1 MLYKTNDGRRRD
13 RRRWANGGQA
23 CAIYT
28 RISDD
33 REGEAKG
40 VKRQEDDCRKLA
52 ERNGLEVYELY
63 SDNDIGASGKTDKR
77 KKRVDYPR
85 LLADARAGK
94 FEYIIAYSFSRLT
107 RRPREFE
114 DLVDL
119 SEQHGIKF
127 KTCVSGEPD
136 LSTADG
142 RMTARLVA
150 NIDAAEADRIS
161 ERVRRKKL
169 ESARKGKVAKQW
181 KRPFGFLEDGV
192 THHPEEAQLIRE
204 AVDDIIGGASLT
216 SIRRKWERE
225 GVKTSTG
232 GEVWNW
238 APTWRV
244 LFGWRTVGIREYPQQ
259 VKGSKTRKRAPLLDD
274 EGEMVRAEW
283 EPIITLEQRTKALK
297 MLERRT
303 RRGERQGKWLLQ
315 GLLRCGLCGRKM
327 YGAHMKAPRTS
338 SYSCKGSGTTHMA
351 ISAELV
357 ETYIEQVNNR
367 YLLDKALHGVK
378 VEEQRRE
385 EWTGKQRLTEVN
397 VKLAMLEERFVNE
410 SGNGDML
417 LHLMDKLNEERRT
430 LQKERS
436 EYEAQTVVATQ
447 VVRTFDEAVAWFEN
461 RHEKSIEERQLALQQ
476 EIEHI
481 VVQRGE
487 RGHSGKS
494 HTGAKLDAIAKRVT
508 ISWREPHYEFNGV
521 SAEEAIHTVFTGLV
535 ADEHH
540 RRQTPQ
546 HLEAYAR
553 ELEKEAR
560 QAKTAAERE
569 RKEAQ
574 ALQLREQASHYYE
587 DET

>member
-1 MLYKTNDGRRRD
+1 M
-13 RRRWANGGQA
+13 GGDVTGGDDQTEGKR

-33 REGEAKG
+33 REGEVKG
-40 VKRQEDDCRKLA
+40 VQRQEDDCRKLA
-52 ERNGLEVYELY
+52 ERHGLEVHELY

-169 ESARKGKVAKQW
+169 ENARKGEVAKQW

-216 SIRRKWERE
+216 AIRRKWERE

-232 GEVWNW
+232 GEVWKW

-244 LFGWRTVGIREYPQQ
+244 LFSWRTVGIREYPQQ

-283 EPIITLEQRTKALK
+283 EPIITLEQRTKALE

-338 SYSCKGSGTTHMA
+338 SYSCTGSGTTHMA

-385 EWTGKQRLTEVN
+385 EWSGTRRLAEVN
-397 VKLAMLEERFVNE
+397 EKLATLEDEFLNG
-410 SGNGDML
+410 SGSSSVRLRM
-417 LHLMDKLNEERRT
+417 MDKLEEERRA
-430 LQKERS
+430 LQKERN
-436 EYEAQTVVATQ
+436 EYEAQTVVATE
-447 VVRTFDEAVAWFEN
+447 VVQTADDALEWLYEAHTKPTEQRTN
-461 RHEKSIEERQLALQQ
+461 ALRQ
-476 EIEHI
+476 EIEYITVHKGRRGVSGRSKRLDKLKAI
-481 VVQRGE
+481 GE
-487 RGHSGKS
+487 R
-494 HTGAKLDAIAKRVT
+494 TE

-521 SAEEAIHTVFTGLV
+521 SAEEAAQQPIQGVKVTRKKGEEPENPTEREAAIVR
-535 ADEHH
+535 A
-540 RRQTPQ
+540 RRQ
-546 HLEAYAR
+546 R
-553 ELEKEAR
+553 
-560 QAKTAAERE
+560 TAA
-569 RKEAQ
+569 ANPH
-574 ALQLREQASHYYE
+574 LE
-587 DET
+587 DETQ

>member
-1 MLYKTNDGRRRD
+1 MTGDD
-13 RRRWANGGQA
+13 EQA
-23 CAIYT
+23 EGKRCAIYT

-40 VKRQEDDCRKLA
+40 VQRQEDDCRKLA
-52 ERNGLEVYELY
+52 ERHGLEVYALY

-85 LLADARAGK
+85 LIADAKAGK

-119 SEQHGIKF
+119 SEQHNIKF

-169 ESARKGKVAKQW
+169 ENARKGEVAKQW
-181 KRPFGFLEDGV
+181 KRPFGFQEDAV

-232 GEVWNW
+232 GEVWKW

-259 VKGSKTRKRAPLLDD
+259 VKGSKTRKRAPLLD
-274 EGEMVRAEW
+274 ENGEMIKAEW
-283 EPIITLEQRTKALK
+283 EPIITLEQRTKALE
-297 MLERRT
+297 MLEQRT

-327 YGAHMKAPRTS
+327 YGARMKAPRTS
-338 SYSCKGSGTTHMA
+338 SYTCTGSGTTHMS

-367 YLLDKALHGVK
+367 YLLDKAIHGVR
-378 VEEQRRE
+378 VQEQRRKD
-385 EWTGKQRLTEVN
+385 WPGTQRLDDVN
-397 VKLAMLEERFVNE
+397 AKLANLEERFVNE

-417 LHLMDKLNEERRT
+417 LRLMDKLNEERRT
-430 LQKERS
+430 LQKERN
-436 EYEAQTVVATQ
+436 EYEAQTVVATE
-447 VVRTFDEAVAWFEN
+447 VVQTADDALEWLYEA
-461 RHEKSIEERQLALQQ
+461 HTKPIEQRANALRQ
-476 EIEHI
+476 EIEYVTVHKGRRGVSGRSKRLDKLKAI
-481 VVQRGE
+481 GE
-487 RGHSGKS
+487 R
-494 HTGAKLDAIAKRVT
+494 TE

-521 SAEEAIHTVFTGLV
+521 SAEEAAQQPIRDVKLTRKKGEEPENPTERE
-535 ADEHH
+535 AAIMRA
-540 RRQTPQ
+540 RRQRSAAANP
-546 HLEAYAR
+546 HL
-553 ELEKEAR
+553 
-560 QAKTAAERE
+560 
-569 RKEAQ
+569 
-574 ALQLREQASHYYE
+574 E
-587 DET
+587 DETQ